1 MPLFFE
7 SRATGSVLMTQGPAQ
22 TLLGALGRMLE
33 DGSIPNEGV
42 FTVEQLPQVIAKLEV
57 LIEKSKQ
64 QQEQSKEQ
72 AQAGG
77 KDAQDHQAE
86 TIGLHQRAWPL
97 LEQCRRSLA
106 ANKPVTWRKA

>member
-1 MPLFFE
+1 
-7 SRATGSVLMTQGPAQ
+7 MTQGPAQ

-33 DGSIPNEGV
+33 DGSIPDEGV

-97 LEQCRRSLA
+97 L
-106 ANKPVTWRKA
+106 